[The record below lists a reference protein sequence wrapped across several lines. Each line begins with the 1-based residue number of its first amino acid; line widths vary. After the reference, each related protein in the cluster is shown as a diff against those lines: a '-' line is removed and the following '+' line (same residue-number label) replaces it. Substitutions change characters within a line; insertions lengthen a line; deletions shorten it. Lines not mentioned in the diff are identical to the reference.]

1 MDEVSALE
9 DNFWTQFNREAT
21 RAGFPTAPEAQVDE
35 WTREFD
41 ASAGIKTEQDAAIGS
56 DGRPLSTN
64 AARHQ
69 TSTRRPL
76 FDAATEA
83 EYNAVFEDGA
93 TNSTFNSNWGQT
105 DEKDETVGEFY
116 DDDRAF
122 AEGGSNRVQEP
133 ADAGVDEPS
142 SAADGTSDSM
152 EAEPYRAADEFI
164 GGGYEGDIAAGA
176 DARSWFG
183 RQYDRVRGWFKE
195 SESTRMLREELLSEE
210 RRGVEMQEFVDNVE
224 LGENLPLDERPT
236 VTELSEAS
244 GFPRDALGDLV
255 GQMQESGM
263 SNEAIASELGIGMS
277 KGGGLWISRASLG
290 EYLAKQGKG
299 LLMSPAIGLL
309 AQGLNQVHDGV
320 GDMVSLGLIGADLL
334 MTGDPL
340 GVLMYGMAQL
350 WDAGAQSRQKV
361 IDNDTPDKDYG
372 TKMGFVREGDTWY
385 PAIFNQRY
393 KSTGLWAAD
402 QQITLDYGHDIVWK
416 MDGSGKFVP
425 MIPNAKS
432 KNFVASDNE
441 WEGKTKTR
449 FGDDYALLSSKDFVT
464 KGAFGAGAD
473 GSRKMLDTTRD
484 WFFLSPEEMKQ
495 VQTGDLHLEAYK
507 DDYTKMNASARQL
520 NDWRKAL
527 DYSQDWKW
535 SSAVKTMGKGAA
547 VNNYAGSR
555 GLQRLM
561 YESTKIMDA
570 GVFLSSET
578 DYDKFLKDSSNRQ
591 GDAWDSGHS
600 LYNTFGD
607 YLMKTVLRDHV
618 EALYRAQVVAAKQ
631 AGFDDLYGMPGTEKT
646 IPEAGGTIWSSPYLD
661 MEKDMPT
668 ASTAEELSAQLHE
681 IEMMNDRTPAAR
693 NYLAQKVQT
702 RYWMQQIGAAGG
714 SKDMMEF
721 LYGDFMYEGTGL
733 VTNRDLHGMHKYT
746 ASGLREF
753 QKYMPDES
761 KFSTQTT
768 ANKGYMQGFVMPWQN
783 AGEGFLPTYTGALA
797 GTSAEN
803 YLDDWQREYYEN
815 VSTEGWDN
823 LTKWISKYGKVDPN
837 LRIDGQEDM
846 VLWGDD
852 DDATAAEDDDTL
864 GATAGEGDLT
874 DDDIMSRI
882 KAADDAAA
890 KKAADDADTTAATVQ
905 TDDGGAK
912 KSKPEQTAYE
922 AAVAAGILPK
932 KKTDVYN
939 LSDLLQM
946 VNKLMYEK
954 DPDTAKAEWLR
965 MGKRGGF
972 IDDDFTLDDDEST
985 RTTASTSHRADSVVA
1000 TSGRTVITGDM
1011 HEDLHLAPMSSV
1023 FENAIRAAEH
1033 QPVHSAIKVV

>member
-1 MDEVSALE
+1 M
-9 DNFWTQFNREAT
+9 
-21 RAGFPTAPEAQVDE
+21 
-35 WTREFD
+35 
-41 ASAGIKTEQDAAIGS
+41 
-56 DGRPLSTN
+56 
-64 AARHQ
+64 
-69 TSTRRPL
+69 
-76 FDAATEA
+76 
-83 EYNAVFEDGA
+83 
-93 TNSTFNSNWGQT
+93 
-105 DEKDETVGEFY
+105 
-116 DDDRAF
+116 
-122 AEGGSNRVQEP
+122 
-133 ADAGVDEPS
+133 
-142 SAADGTSDSM
+142 
-152 EAEPYRAADEFI
+152 
-164 GGGYEGDIAAGA
+164 
-176 DARSWFG
+176 
-183 RQYDRVRGWFKE
+183 
-195 SESTRMLREELLSEE
+195 
-210 RRGVEMQEFVDNVE
+210 
-224 LGENLPLDERPT
+224 
-236 VTELSEAS
+236 
-244 GFPRDALGDLV
+244 
-255 GQMQESGM
+255 
-263 SNEAIASELGIGMS
+263 
-277 KGGGLWISRASLG
+277 
-290 EYLAKQGKG
+290 
-299 LLMSPAIGLL
+299 
-309 AQGLNQVHDGV
+309 
-320 GDMVSLGLIGADLL
+320 IGADLL

-350 WDAGAQSRQKV
+350 WDAAGQSRQKV

-555 GLQRLM
+555 GLQRIM

-631 AGFDDLYGMPGTEKT
+631 AGFDDLYGMPDTEKT
-646 IPEAGGTIWSSPYLD
+646 IPEDGGTIWSSPYLD

-714 SKDMMEF
+714 SKDMMEY
-721 LYGDFMYEGTGL
+721 LYGDAGQVRQDPVTGL
-733 VTNRDLHGMHKYT
+733 SVNRDLHDTHKYT
-746 ASGLREF
+746 ASALREF
-753 QKYMPDES
+753 QQYMPDES
-761 KFSTQTT
+761 KFDRFDS

-890 KKAADDADTTAATVQ
+890 KKKAADDDEKTTTVQ
-905 TDDGGAK
+905 TE
-912 KSKPEQTAYE
+912 SKPEQTAYE

-946 VNKLMYEK
+946 VNTLMYEK

-985 RTTASTSHRADSVVA
+985 RTTASTSHGADSVVA
-1000 TSGRTVITGDM
+1000 TSGRTVISGDM